1 MKKAEV
7 KPDEELANAVE
18 TLEQITNEWLEQ
30 QRSRFENT
38 TPTLQEKRIPDCY
51 VLRSFKNTMC
61 KRRRFD
67 ETLYGFHLYILTIA
81 KSLPKKIWKHIIVRS
96 IEFML
101 KVEKY

>member
-7 KPDEELANAVE
+7 KPDEELAQAVE
-18 TLEQITNEWLEQ
+18 TLEQITNEWLVQ

-38 TPTLQEKRIPDCY
+38 TPTFRKKRISDCY
-51 VLRSFKNTMC
+51 VLKSFKNTMC

-67 ETLYGFHLYILTIA
+67 ETLDRFRLYILTIA
-81 KSLPKKIWKHIIVRS
+81 ESFLKKIWKNIIVRS

>member
-7 KPDEELANAVE
+7 KPDEELAHAVE
-18 TLEQITNEWLEQ
+18 TLEQITNEWLVQ

-38 TPTLQEKRIPDCY
+38 TPTFRKKRISDCY
-51 VLRSFKNTMC
+51 VLKSFKNTMC

-67 ETLYGFHLYILTIA
+67 ETLDRFRLYILTIA
-81 KSLPKKIWKHIIVRS
+81 ESFLKKIWKNIIVRS